1 MRSKPLALMALG
13 LALPALAQ
21 TLSVNEAIQSALAQ
35 NPRIQAAQAGTDAA
49 SAQASQARWDR
60 IGRLELGALWAPDVR
75 NPQVGFPGAPPAFPP
90 FRFDLALQR
99 RNNLELSYVQPLW
112 TWGALAGRVKAAS
125 LQTAASADLAARE
138 KELVRFEATQRFL
151 QALQAAE
158 AVKVAELALAQQLA
172 FQATARARVAEG
184 VAPRLDVL
192 KADLAVSQAE
202 SDLITLRNRARIS
215 REELA
220 AVTRDERFRQLP
232 LAPVEDPSGDL
243 PAEAACLQQARD
255 RRLDLKSLT
264 RQVSALRTSARAERA
279 SGLPSL
285 DFQASW
291 TQRSDQLG
299 NLGET
304 LNRTSLVG
312 LAIRWEGLAPK
323 RARARSADFEARARQ
338 REAQAASLEDQLAVE
353 VRTARWKVE
362 DARAQTTVAGRALN
376 QAEERA
382 RVSRVAYRA
391 GTTTAV
397 EAEDAELALSQAR
410 YQVLATRLEAGIAW
424 AALEFSIGQ

>member
-1 MRSKPLALMALG
+1 MRSKSIALLALG
-13 LALPALAQ
+13 LSLPALAQ
-21 TLSVNEAIQSALAQ
+21 TLSLSEAIQSALAQ
-35 NPRIQAAQAGTDAA
+35 NPRLQAAQAGTDAA
-49 SAQASQARWDR
+49 SAQASQARWER
-60 IGRLELGALWAPDVR
+60 IGRLELGALWAPEVK
-75 NPQVGFPGAPPAFPP
+75 NSQVSFPGAPPAIPP

-125 LQTAASADLAARE
+125 QQTEASADLTARE
-138 KELVRFEATQRFL
+138 KEQIRFEATQRFL
-151 QALQAAE
+151 QAQQSAE
-158 AVKVAELALAQQLA
+158 AVKVAEQALAQQLA
-172 FQATARARVAEG
+172 FLATARARVAEG

-192 KADLAVSQAE
+192 KAELAVSQAE
-202 SDLITLRNRARIS
+202 SDLINQRNHARTS
-215 REELA
+215 REELI
-220 AVTRDERFRQLP
+220 AVTRDLRFRQQP
-232 LAPVEDPSGDL
+232 LAPVEAPSGDL
-243 PAEAACLQQARD
+243 PPEADCLQWARD
-255 RRLDLKSLT
+255 RRLDLRSLT
-264 RQVSALRTSARAERA
+264 RQVRALRMSAQAERA
-279 SGLPSL
+279 SGLPAL
-285 DFQASW
+285 NLQASW
-291 TQRSDQLG
+291 SQRSDQLG

-304 LNRTSLVG
+304 LNRTTLVG
-312 LAIRWEGLAPK
+312 LAVRWEGLGPQ

-362 DARAQTTVAGRALN
+362 DARAQITVASRALA

-410 YQVLATRLEAGIAW
+410 YQVLTTRLEAGIAW
-424 AALEFSIGQ
+424 AALELSIGQ